1 MGKKKERRA
10 HKRYEVDSVEGE
22 LTYTFEV
29 KILNMSLEGMAIETN
44 KMLNI
49 DKNYRIKLAN
59 NDDKTIEIDGQV
71 VWSRLQK
78 TQRLESGDVIPIY
91 RSGIKFNRIFTKRA
105 NEIAEFIEK
114 NRVMTL
120 EKRILGRFRVQ
131 NDRAEIDT
139 PLDFVVKKMSLSG
152 MLIETYMPMKLN
164 EHYDMTLKLDDKTR
178 INVTGRVANV
188 ITPEDGAKTYRVG
201 IEFKNLNTQ
210 DRESLRKYLL
220 SLNNVE

>member
-1 MGKKKERRA
+1 M
-10 HKRYEVDSVEGE
+10 EGE

-49 DKNYRIKLAN
+49 DKNYKIKLAN
-59 NDDKTIEIDGQV
+59 NDERTILIDGQV
-71 VWSRLQK
+71 VWSRLQR
-78 TQRLESGDVIPIY
+78 TQRLESGDVIPVY
-91 RSGIKFNRIFTKRA
+91 RSGIKFNRIFTRKA

-152 MLIETYMPMKLN
+152 MLIETYMPMKLD
-164 EHYDMTLKLDDKTR
+164 EHYEMTLKLDDSTR

-188 ITPEDGAKTYRVG
+188 ITPENGAKTYRVG
-201 IEFKNLNTQ
+201 IEFKNLNTN
-210 DRESLRKYLL
+210 DKENLRKYLL